1 MKAGTGLR
9 HHQKREVMNYLDA
22 ILVIVVLLF
31 IIISLYRNLVGPGFT
46 FSIGVIFLGIVGILT
61 PKEIMLGF
69 ANEQI
74 AIILL
79 LLIIGDMIRKT
90 SLVAILFDRMFRK
103 SRSYKGFMWRMGIL
117 VGGFSAFL
125 NNTPLVAIMMPYL
138 YRWGKKNSIAVSK
151 LLIPLSYAAILGGCI
166 TLIGTSTNLIVNG
179 MVEDQTVFPEFKT
192 LGLFDFSIVGIPM
205 MLIGMIYLIFFA
217 EKLLPVRKDAM
228 EDFTAKSREYM
239 VEVIVRK
246 NSDIV
251 GKNVSEAGLRNL
263 KGLFLVEIIRQ
274 SEVIRPVSP
283 ATLITE
289 GDTLLFAGDTQTIVE
304 MIDSDSGLQ
313 LAQVGMFVKKPHTE
327 VMEIVISHNSTL
339 ISKTVKESQFRGK
352 YDAAIIAIHRNGERV
367 TGKIGEVRL
376 KAGDVLLLLV
386 GDDFNKLSSESLDFY
401 LISKIKDFR
410 KLEWYKVAVLLGGT
424 GLAILLH
431 GLGILSLFLGLVIV
445 LIIAMILKIGSPKD
459 IHKSL
464 DLNLAIIIAMSLAL
478 GIAMVK
484 TGVAH
489 VVSEYFIRAMEPMG
503 VIGLLA
509 GIFII
514 TNLLASYITNKAA
527 VALIFPISITI
538 ALDLGLADPTPFI
551 LIVAFAGAANFITPI
566 GYQTNLMVYGPGG
579 YSFKDFMKIG
589 LPLTVLYMVATV
601 SILYFYYLA

>member
-1 MKAGTGLR
+1 
-9 HHQKREVMNYLDA
+9 MNYLDT
-22 ILVIVVLLF
+22 ILVLIVLLF
-31 IIISLYRNLVGPGFT
+31 IIVSLYRGIMGPGFT
-46 FSIGVIFLGIVGILT
+46 FATGVIVLGLFGVLT

-79 LLIIGDMIRKT
+79 LLILGDMIRKT
-90 SLVAILFDRMFRK
+90 SVVAVLFDRMFRK
-103 SRSYKGFMWRMGIL
+103 SRSYKGFIWRMGIL

-138 YRWGKKNSIAVSK
+138 YRWGKKNNIAVSK
-151 LLIPLSYAAILGGCI
+151 LLIPLSYVAILGGCV

-179 MVEDQTVFPEFKT
+179 LVKDQTVYPEFRS
-192 LGLFDFSIVGIPM
+192 LGLFDFSIVGVPM
-205 MLIGMIYLIFFA
+205 VIIGMIYLIFFA

-228 EDFTAKSREYM
+228 EDFSAKSREYM

-246 NSDIV
+246 GSDIV
-251 GKNVSEAGLRNL
+251 GKSVGEAGLRNL
-263 KGLFLVEIIRQ
+263 KGLFLAEIIRE

-283 ATLITE
+283 ATLIVD
-289 GDTLLFAGDTQTIVE
+289 GDTLLFAGDTHTIVE

-313 LAQVGMFVKKPHTE
+313 LSQVGMFVKKPHTE
-327 VMEIVISHNSTL
+327 VLEIVISHNSTL
-339 ISKTVKESQFRGK
+339 ISKTVKETNFRGK
-352 YDAAIIAIHRNGERV
+352 YDAAIIAIHRNGEKIS
-367 TGKIGEVRL
+367 GKIGEVKL

-386 GDDFNKLSSESLDFY
+386 GDDFNKLSSETLDFY

-410 KLEWYKVAVLLGGT
+410 KLEWYKVTVLLGGAA
-424 GLAILLH
+424 LAILLY
-431 GLGILSLFLGLVIV
+431 GFGILSLFLGLTAL
-445 LIIAMILKIGSPKD
+445 LIIAMILKIASPKD

-464 DLNLAIIIAMSLAL
+464 DLNLAIIIAMALAL

-484 TGVAH
+484 TGLAH
-489 VVSEYFIRAMEPMG
+489 AISIYFIKALEPLG

-527 VALIFPISITI
+527 VALIFPISITV
-538 ALDLGLADPTPFI
+538 AQDLGVIDPTPFI

-579 YSFKDFMKIG
+579 YAFKDFMKIG
-589 LPLTVLYMVATV
+589 LPLTILYGITAV

>member
-1 MKAGTGLR
+1 
-9 HHQKREVMNYLDA
+9 
-22 ILVIVVLLF
+22 
-31 IIISLYRNLVGPGFT
+31 
-46 FSIGVIFLGIVGILT
+46 
-61 PKEIMLGF
+61 
-69 ANEQI
+69 
-74 AIILL
+74 
-79 LLIIGDMIRKT
+79 
-90 SLVAILFDRMFRK
+90 
-103 SRSYKGFMWRMGIL
+103 
-117 VGGFSAFL
+117 
-125 NNTPLVAIMMPYL
+125 
-138 YRWGKKNSIAVSK
+138 
-151 LLIPLSYAAILGGCI
+151 
-166 TLIGTSTNLIVNG
+166 
-179 MVEDQTVFPEFKT
+179 
-192 LGLFDFSIVGIPM
+192 
-205 MLIGMIYLIFFA
+205 
-217 EKLLPVRKDAM
+217 M

-246 NSDIV
+246 GSDIV
-251 GKNVSEAGLRNL
+251 GKSVAEAGLRNL
-263 KGLFLVEIIRQ
+263 KGLFLAEIIRE

-289 GDTLLFAGDTQTIVE
+289 GDILLFAGDTQTIVE

-313 LAQVGMFVKKPHTE
+313 LAQVGMFMKKPHTE

-339 ISKTVKESQFRGK
+339 ISKTVKQSNFRGK

-367 TGKIGEVRL
+367 TGKLGEVRL

-386 GDDFNKLSSESLDFY
+386 GDDFNKLSSETLDFY

-431 GLGILSLFLGLVIV
+431 GLGILNLFLGLSML
-445 LIIAMILKIGSPKD
+445 LIISMILKIASPKD

-484 TGVAH
+484 TGLAH
-489 VVSEYFIRAMEPMG
+489 TVSEYFIRALEPLG
-503 VIGLLA
+503 VIGLLT

-527 VALIFPISITI
+527 VALIFPISITM
-538 ALDLGLADPTPFI
+538 AFDLGLTDPTPFI

-579 YSFKDFMKIG
+579 YAFKDFMKIG
-589 LPLTVLYMVATV
+589 LPLTLLYMIAAVT
-601 SILYFYYLA
+601 ILYLVYLA

>member
-1 MKAGTGLR
+1 
-9 HHQKREVMNYLDA
+9 MNYFE
-22 ILVIVVLLF
+22 ISVVVIVLLF
-31 IIISLYRNLVGPGFT
+31 IIISLYRNLIGPGFT
-46 FSIGVIFLGIVGILT
+46 FSIGVIALGLSGILT
-61 PKEIMLGF
+61 PREIMSGF

-79 LLIIGDMIRKT
+79 LLMIGDMIRKT
-90 SLVAILFDRMFRK
+90 SVVAILFDRMFRK
-103 SRSYKGFMWRMGIL
+103 SRSYKGFMWRMSLL

-138 YRWGKKNSIAVSK
+138 YRWGKKNNIPVSK
-151 LLIPLSYAAILGGCI
+151 LLIPLSYAAILGGCV

-179 MVEDQTVFPEFKT
+179 LVEDQTVFPDFDT

-205 MLIGMIYLIFFA
+205 VFIGGLYLIFFA
-217 EKLLPVRKDAM
+217 ERLLPVRKDAM
-228 EDFTAKSREYM
+228 EDFSTKSREYM
-239 VEVIVRK
+239 VELIVRK
-246 NSDIV
+246 GSDMV
-251 GKNVSEAGLRNL
+251 GKNVAEAGLRNL
-263 KGLFLVEIIRQ
+263 KGLFLAEIIRE
-274 SEVIRPVSP
+274 SEAIRPVSP
-283 ATLITE
+283 ATLINE
-289 GDTLLFAGDTQTIVE
+289 GDVLLFAGDTQTIVE
-304 MIDSDSGLQ
+304 MIDSNSGLQ
-313 LAQVGMFVKKPHTE
+313 LSQVGMFVKKPHTE

-339 ISKTVKESQFRGK
+339 ISKTVKETNFRGK
-352 YDAAIIAIHRNGERV
+352 YDAAIIAIHRNGERI

-376 KAGDVLLLLV
+376 NAGDVLLLLA
-386 GDDFNKLSSESLDFY
+386 GDDFNSLSSETLDFY

-424 GLAILLH
+424 ALAILLH
-431 GLGILSLFLGLVIV
+431 GFGVLSLFLGLTVL
-445 LIIAMILKIGSPKD
+445 LIIAMLLKIASPKD

-489 VVSEYFIRAMEPMG
+489 GIATYFIKAMEPMG
-503 VIGLLA
+503 VIGLLG
-509 GIFII
+509 GIFVI

-538 ALDLGLADPTPFI
+538 AHDLGLTNPTPFI

-589 LPLTVLYMVATV
+589 LPLTVLYMVVAVTM
-601 SILYFYYLA
+601 LYFYYPELGATIP